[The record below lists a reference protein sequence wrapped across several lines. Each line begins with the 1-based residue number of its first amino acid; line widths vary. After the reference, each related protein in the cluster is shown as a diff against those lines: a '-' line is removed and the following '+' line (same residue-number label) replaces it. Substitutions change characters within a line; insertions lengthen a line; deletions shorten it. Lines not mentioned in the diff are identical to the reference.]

1 MELCCI
7 FALEIENEVA
17 MPNENVYNPH
27 VSVDCVVFGFDGE
40 KLKVLLIERSIT
52 EQNELYNDKK
62 LPGSIILNDEDLDEA
77 ASRVLNEL
85 TGLKNIYLSQ
95 FRSFGGPNRTKNPR
109 DVLWLENTMQLKI
122 VRIVT
127 VAYVA
132 LIKIDRKIQVKYDNT
147 QANWYDLNE
156 LATMNLAFDH
166 AEIIR
171 KGLEHIRHN
180 FDIEP
185 HLLFELL
192 PRKFTISQLR
202 SLYDTVHQTSS
213 DVRNFQ
219 KKVAQWPYVVALD
232 ELEEGVP
239 HRAARLYKYKK

>member
-1 MELCCI
+1 MS
-7 FALEIENEVA
+7 
-17 MPNENVYNPH
+17 NENIYNPH

-40 KLKVLLIERSIT
+40 KLKVLLIERNID
-52 EQNELYNDKK
+52 EQNESYNDKK
-62 LPGSIILNDEDLDEA
+62 LPGSIILNDEDLDDA
-77 ASRVLNEL
+77 ASRVLTEL

-95 FRSFGGPNRTKNPR
+95 FRSFGGPDRTKNPR
-109 DVLWLENTMQLKI
+109 DILWLENTMQLKI
-122 VRIVT
+122 RRIVT

-132 LIKIDRKIQVKYDNT
+132 LIKIDRKIQVKSDNT

-156 LATMNLAFDH
+156 LDEINLAFDH
-166 AEIIR
+166 AEIIK

-180 FDIEP
+180 MDIEP

-202 SLYDTVHQTSS
+202 SLYDTVHQTRS

-219 KKVAQWPYVVALD
+219 KKVAQMPYLIMLD
-232 ELEEGVP
+232 ELESGVP